1 MKRRK
6 VRALNDLKKKK
17 AAIKKQTKQN
27 KNLRENVPGAYF
39 TRIKALGQEQ
49 VGVASLA
56 GQG

>member
-1 MKRRK
+1 MIK
-6 VRALNDLKKKK
+6 KKKK

-27 KNLRENVPGAYF
+27 KNLRDNVPGAYF

-56 GQG
+56 GQGWR